1 MTKLNQRNYVPLAV
15 AALSAIL
22 IASIVAIGGGIS
34 ATAQNNMTGGNM
46 TTSNLTGTTGGSMGG
61 SEGGD
66 GSMGGSEGGDGGG
79 DGGDGGGGGSMGGG

>member
-1 MTKLNQRNYVPLAV
+1 MNKLNQRNYVPLAV

-34 ATAQNNMTGGNM
+34 ATAQNMTGGNM

-66 GSMGGSEGGDGGG
+66 GGDGGG
-79 DGGDGGGGGSMGGG
+79 DGGGSMGGS